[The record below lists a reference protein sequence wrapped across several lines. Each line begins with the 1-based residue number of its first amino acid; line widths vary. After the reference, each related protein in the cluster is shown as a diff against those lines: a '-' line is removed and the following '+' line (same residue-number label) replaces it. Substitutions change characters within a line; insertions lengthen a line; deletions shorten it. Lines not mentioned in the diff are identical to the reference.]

1 MMPYDWRW
9 SSLQLTGQADFW
21 HPTGVIPMM
30 RRFLLDKSPANP
42 LETSAFATFE
52 KISRDLLTCTLAAID
67 AATPGLGSR
76 LFAQSLLG
84 DPTQPLD
91 EAALTT
97 ALGQEI
103 VRRIGVQVF
112 GDPNGLDQERPGRL
126 RVFPPQA
133 GEVILPNQVL
143 ICRINDL
150 RTGGFIP
157 PPSDYLPSGD
167 PA

>member
-1 MMPYDWRW
+1 
-9 SSLQLTGQADFW
+9 
-21 HPTGVIPMM
+21 
-30 RRFLLDKSPANP
+30 
-42 LETSAFATFE
+42 
-52 KISRDLLTCTLAAID
+52 LTCTLAAID